1 MTWHSVTVLWSLYS
15 ILFQTIQKVCPIC
28 SKRVLKTVIVRYDP
42 CRCIRRMCRDCDAE
56 LEKSGTDSC
65 EIHFFSCRDTRSRRK
80 KTCTTWPFYSF
91 ATVNVHCTE
100 LLFDVCLCMY
110 VYYTIFTR
118 MWMWNITT
126 LVSEATSKPR
136 ACFTYHTVLRA
147 ATRPSQSTFCC
158 SRWPWVVKWQW
169 YGIEMNL
176 CLCSVVCRWFWEK
189 LVHGM

>member
-1 MTWHSVTVLWSLYS
+1 MPLHPADVPRLWCWTRKVRNWLLWNSLLQLQRHAKQKKENMYNMTFLFICNCKCTLHRVTVWSMS
-15 ILFQTIQKVCPIC
+15 
-28 SKRVLKTVIVRYDP
+28 
-42 CRCIRRMCRDCDAE
+42 
-56 LEKSGTDSC
+56 
-65 EIHFFSCRDTRSRRK
+65 
-80 KTCTTWPFYSF
+80 
-91 ATVNVHCTE
+91 
-100 LLFDVCLCMY
+100 MY